1 MGFALHH
8 TTTPHRMMIL
18 ADHML
23 LAESIAHLL
32 EGSQRFSVK
41 ITSDLN
47 DALVALAGDE
57 IDLLLFDW
65 QMQGMAGMSD
75 VAKVMDLA
83 TSTRV
88 AVLSEKLEAPTLQAL
103 LGAGVTGIIEKDM
116 SLSALD
122 SVLELVL
129 SGQPFVPVRTATSA
143 ATSTEKRSLN
153 DIELSVLT
161 RAADGQKNK
170 EIAGNLGLSEVTIK
184 MHMRNI
190 CSKLGAK
197 NRAHAAVISR
207 ELGLI

>member
-1 MGFALHH
+1 MGFALNR

-18 ADHML
+18 ADHMI
-23 LAESIAHLL
+23 LAESIALLL

-47 DALVALAGDE
+47 DALAALAGDE

-83 TSTRV
+83 TDAKV

-122 SVLELVL
+122 SVLELIL
-129 SGQPFVPVRTATSA
+129 SGQSFVPVRTATTV
-143 ATSTEKRSLN
+143 ATSAGKRSLN

-161 RAADGQKNK
+161 RAGDGQKNK
-170 EIAGNLGLSEVTIK
+170 EIAGNLGLSEVSIK

-190 CSKLGAK
+190 CGKLGAK

>member
-1 MGFALHH
+1 MGFSLHH

-47 DALVALAGDE
+47 DALAALAGDE

-65 QMQGMAGMSD
+65 QMHGMAGMSD

-83 TSTRV
+83 TDAKV

-129 SGQPFVPVRTATSA
+129 SGQSFVPVRTATSA

-170 EIAGNLGLSEVTIK
+170 EIAGNLGLSEVSIK

>member
-1 MGFALHH
+1 
-8 TTTPHRMMIL
+8 MMIL

-23 LAESIAHLL
+23 LAESIALLL

-83 TSTRV
+83 TDAKV

-170 EIAGNLGLSEVTIK
+170 EIAGNLGLSEVSIK

>member
-1 MGFALHH
+1 
-8 TTTPHRMMIL
+8 MIL

-65 QMQGMAGMSD
+65 QMHGMAGMSD
-75 VAKVMDLA
+75 VAKVMDVA

-129 SGQPFVPVRTATSA
+129 SGQPFVPARTATIA

-161 RAADGQKNK
+161 RAAEGQKNK
-170 EIAGNLGLSEVTIK
+170 EIADNLGLSEVSIK